1 MSGETFIDIQGVTK
15 TYPSKRGDVEALGRV
30 DMSVAR
36 GEFVSIVGPSGCGKS
51 TLLKIVA
58 GLLSQS
64 TGEVLIGGVKVD
76 RPQSNI
82 GIVFQSPVLM
92 EWRTVIK
99 NILIQAEIR
108 HLEMEEAERQTRS
121 LLHLVGLEGFESH
134 RPYELSGGMQ
144 QRVAI
149 CRALV
154 HDPPLLLMDEP
165 FGALDNLTREQLTL
179 DFQHIWMETKKT
191 VFFVTHNILE
201 AVFLSDR
208 VVGMT
213 PRPGRIDLIE
223 KIGIPRPR
231 TWDLLGSEQFG
242 HHVEILRNMFRS
254 QGVLCDAKN
263 LPGSVG
269 KGPSECRIG

>member
-1 MSGETFIDIQGVTK
+1 
-15 TYPSKRGDVEALGRV
+15 
-30 DMSVAR
+30 
-36 GEFVSIVGPSGCGKS
+36 
-51 TLLKIVA
+51 
-58 GLLSQS
+58 
-64 TGEVLIGGVKVD
+64 
-76 RPQSNI
+76 
-82 GIVFQSPVLM
+82 
-92 EWRTVIK
+92 
-99 NILIQAEIR
+99 
-108 HLEMEEAERQTRS
+108 
-121 LLHLVGLEGFESH
+121 
-134 RPYELSGGMQ
+134 MQ

-179 DFQHIWMETKKT
+179 DFQHIWLETKKT

-223 KIGIPRPR
+223 KIDIPRPR

-242 HHVEILRNMFRS
+242 HYVEKLRNMFRS
-254 QGVLCDAKN
+254 QGVLCDSKDV
-263 LPGSVG
+263 PGKVAQT
-269 KGPSECRIG
+269 SECRVR